1 MKISKVLNGIFY
13 AKFIW
18 IISQYTSN
26 EINNKVNNKVN
37 IKNKL
42 LKVRF
47 ILLINR
53 KSN

>member
-13 AKFIW
+13 DKFIC

-26 EINNKVNNKVN
+26 EINNKVN
-37 IKNKL
+37 IKNGV

-47 ILLINR
+47 I
-53 KSN
+53 

>member
-26 EINNKVNNKVN
+26 EINNKVN